1 VIQPI
6 RKDVARLFV
15 VVLFCLSA
23 LPARAEDRPNIVVI
37 LVDDMGFSDIGC
49 YGGEIETPNLD
60 ALAKGGLRFS
70 RFYNTG
76 RCCPTRAALMTGLFS
91 HQSGVGH
98 MTGDFKLPGF
108 RGALNEQCVTIA
120 EALKPAGYFTAMS
133 GKWHLGEKDGQ
144 RPISRGFDRYYG
156 TTTGGVFYDLTST
169 GKTRELF
176 LDDTLLANH
185 NADLPEGFYST
196 HAFTDYAVQFI
207 DEARE
212 ADKPFFLYLAH
223 IAPHFPL
230 QAPQATIDKYR
241 GKYAKGWEPIQRAR
255 HARQVEMGLIDER
268 WPLAPRPEGVKA
280 WDQLTDDQRDRMDHI
295 MAIYAAVMDEM
306 DQSIGKL
313 VQALRE
319 RDALDNTLILFVS
332 DNGGNAERGPMGV
345 LEGGERLGGPGSKVW
360 CGKSWAWAQNTPF
373 REFKSHV
380 HEGGIA
386 TPMIAHWPAGI
397 DAALNG
403 GWNQD
408 VGHVIDIMAT
418 CVDLA
423 GAKYPAKHNGL
434 AITPIQGISLKPA
447 FTGQPIER
455 DGMLFWEHQGNRA
468 VRDGDWKLVAKGIN
482 GPWELYNLLRD
493 RTESNNLADTHPDR
507 VKQLIQ
513 AWEAWAHRAK
523 IYPMPTFGA
532 WKKK

>member
-1 VIQPI
+1 MHP
-6 RKDVARLFV
+6 RLLILTLVF
-15 VVLFCLSA
+15 LA
-23 LPARAEDRPNIVVI
+23 LPCFAAERPNIVVI

-49 YGGEIETPNLD
+49 YGGEIDTPNLD

-76 RCCPTRAALMTGLFS
+76 RCCPTRAALMTGLYS
-91 HQSGVGH
+91 HQAGVGH
-98 MTGDFKLPGF
+98 MVGDFKLPGF
-108 RGALNEQCVTIA
+108 RGRLNDSCVTIA
-120 EALKPAGYFTAMS
+120 EALRPAGYFTAMS
-133 GKWHLGEKDGQ
+133 GKWHLGAEDGW

-169 GKTRELF
+169 GKGRELYR
-176 LDDTLLANH
+176 DDKLIASRN
-185 NADLPEGFYST
+185 DQLPEGFYST
-196 HAFTDYAVQFI
+196 HAFTDNAIQFI

-241 GKYAKGWEPIQRAR
+241 GKYAQGWEHVQRER
-255 HARQVEMGLIDER
+255 HKRQLAMGLVDKD
-268 WPLAPRPEGVKA
+268 WPVAPRPGDVRA
-280 WDQLTDDQRDRMDHI
+280 WDKLSDAERDRMDHI
-295 MAIYAAVMDEM
+295 MAIYAAVIDEL

-313 VQALRE
+313 VGALRE
-319 RDALDNTLILFVS
+319 RGALDNTVILFMS

-345 LEGGERLGGPGSKVW
+345 FEIGERHGGPGSKVW

-373 REFKSHV
+373 REFKSYV

-386 TPMIAHWPAGI
+386 TPLIAHWPAGI
-397 DAALNG
+397 DKSLRG
-403 GWNQD
+403 KWTD
-408 VGHVIDIMAT
+408 EVGHVIDIMAT

-423 GAKYPAKHNGL
+423 GAHYPKQHRDQPV
-434 AITPIQGISLKPA
+434 TPMEGVSLRPTFMDK
-447 FTGQPIER
+447 PIER

-468 VRDGDWKLVAKGIN
+468 VRHGDWKLVARRID
-482 GPWELYNLLRD
+482 GPWELYDLGSD
-493 RTESNNLADTHPDR
+493 RTESNDLSKERPAIASRLAE
-507 VKQLIQ
+507 

-523 IYPMPTFGA
+523 VYPMPKFGA
-532 WKKK
+532 WKKNKNK